1 MLMVML
7 VSLLP
12 SGALAA
18 EAPTGATNEVA
29 SVEEPTEVEPAT
41 GETEETLPVESKTDG
56 TENEDNN
63 ETSNTEGTSEGAPV
77 SDDNEKDPAEDG
89 TIGTAKSEEAV
100 SAPDAL
106 KAPEPVVLNKGAAD
120 EIVVSVEDAAPGSSL
135 SASIAI
141 PSDYDEQIKLVAG
154 EDYELLLALDIHLD
168 PIGDWVQVKLQSP
181 LLAYAADERGEQP
194 ALYHVYEENGVKR
207 AIQIDFE
214 ADWIKGEITFR
225 TKDFSP
231 FVLACPSGGQS
242 SKKLEIMTANAPDEP
257 PMRSSSL
264 SDTNYGD
271 LNYGWNIQWNVADD
285 GTNYTYDEDGT
296 LLLHPHDRSALNA
309 SISIEMSVSAPDAET
324 QQTIPAGAVEFHIP
338 AHLFYGWNG
347 NPADVLSTQVA
358 TDPAAA
364 ANNKVSF
371 IYRIDGDEII
381 VSNYEPLEG
390 GTFFAADFAYIANPL
405 DVNGGYPDDTKDHE
419 NWWDNYLN
427 CYEKEFHPTF
437 SITDGIE
444 TDGGEKDFSL
454 RVMTR
459 VITKANCVV
468 MNDASRGVY
477 LAWQDIWGERPSDA
491 DQFFYVL
498 WNVEYGRD
506 TGNRVTQ
513 PAQSVLR
520 VDLDENAIV
529 IDGERFVPELVGTK
543 KTRDGVHGAMAY
555 ARGVFTYFRHAGAPK
570 NISGDLAGLS
580 RLVGSSFN
588 NLGYTWRKSDDS
600 HSLTSTQYAVLL
612 RYPWEAFAAATAAGI
627 DIAEDG
633 IPVRGIFHTMET
645 WDSGYLRDMP
655 SEDNTF
661 VHLRDGKGGGEF
673 SKTGGSYIYG
683 GQSLLLNG
691 DYVDG
696 TQYWTYTLNYNGYSE
711 RQGDRLLGQE
721 IVMTDESMWA
731 SSSKAKKPNT
741 WEASDKTDLRPEDYS
756 FRAFWIGTFNEYG
769 GQYVNGYWAEDA
781 AVSTNYDTYA
791 PIYISIKTY
800 NAEDNTVSSYTPY
813 CAILRTGEKTY
824 QVKLWDGT
832 ELGEVLPATQA
843 SSGYA
848 LPENVVGVRCSHPSG
863 FYRST
868 ISVRLG
874 VRIKPSAH
882 MKEIVQSHVDNGAL
896 TYVWNYATCD
906 LYHPA
911 GDCYRSFNNY
921 GSSSNIRIVLS
932 QLKATLGISVSSLTP
947 DDTDAL
953 QKAAA
958 ASNKEISHVM
968 LVGSMIVDMNP
979 EEARHT
985 TAEDP
990 YKILEG
996 TFYELLPKGTV
1007 VRGSTISGVYDR
1019 YREGYPISISDWVNA
1034 GCKFQNYYSYR
1045 NVIPPECIDYST
1057 YLDEETGQTM
1067 LRIHYR
1073 IEDPECEQSDGRW
1086 FNRVHIAF
1094 TLENTFDNVQD
1105 RGTQTPN
1112 AAAFV
1117 IPTKPASV
1125 SVSPSNVYEQA
1136 ELGSREP
1143 AFEGIHESGDYAAY
1157 TQVNINWNAV
1167 RVLEAGFK
1175 KSISNQETKNGLP
1188 ADNSYTAETH
1198 VTVGNGYSYRL
1209 KFSNN
1214 PKTKADH
1221 IVFYDI
1227 LEQGTADRPDSAWRG
1242 VFQGVDLSS
1251 ICETPTDGGTAVC
1264 APVVYYSTKTD
1275 FGPVAPNN
1283 DFGDLQDASVWTT
1296 LMPEDKGSITAIA
1309 IDCSK
1314 ASDGS
1319 NFILGREKT
1328 LVAYVLMASPNEYVP
1343 GKAINGAVARA
1354 RLFENEPP
1362 EGEPDAQNHNGVA
1375 SYASGILDPIVLSL
1389 HKQSDPETGT
1399 AEDPRIVPGDGSGT
1413 IDYTVTVENSG
1424 TYDVR
1429 NVTVADVIPAHL
1441 TITGIQ
1447 ASLNGAAAKDIGEIP
1462 GINLDRDGNS
1472 LSFVIAQQH
1481 PGSDRKTVFYIS
1493 TSVDKL
1499 TEPAEHFFEN
1509 TAAITSANGLPQN
1522 ITSETTYHLAAV
1534 VSVDVDIPVEKV
1546 WEGTDKQKAELM
1558 PDAITIKL
1566 KADGNVID
1574 TVDLSEDNQ
1583 WKHTFT
1589 GLPKYKVVGEV
1600 GHKITYTIEE
1610 VKVEGYTAGVTT
1622 GSVTDGFTVTNTPY
1636 EPVEVTLEVTK
1647 ELKGRDWETDDSF
1660 EFVLANTDDDPMPE
1674 AGGEPRMN
1682 LRANSAR

>member
-1 MLMVML
+1 
-7 VSLLP
+7 
-12 SGALAA
+12 
-18 EAPTGATNEVA
+18 
-29 SVEEPTEVEPAT
+29 
-41 GETEETLPVESKTDG
+41 
-56 TENEDNN
+56 
-63 ETSNTEGTSEGAPV
+63 
-77 SDDNEKDPAEDG
+77 
-89 TIGTAKSEEAV
+89 
-100 SAPDAL
+100 
-106 KAPEPVVLNKGAAD
+106 
-120 EIVVSVEDAAPGSSL
+120 
-135 SASIAI
+135 
-141 PSDYDEQIKLVAG
+141 
-154 EDYELLLALDIHLD
+154 
-168 PIGDWVQVKLQSP
+168 
-181 LLAYAADERGEQP
+181 
-194 ALYHVYEENGVKR
+194 
-207 AIQIDFE
+207 
-214 ADWIKGEITFR
+214 
-225 TKDFSP
+225 
-231 FVLACPSGGQS
+231 
-242 SKKLEIMTANAPDEP
+242 
-257 PMRSSSL
+257 
-264 SDTNYGD
+264 
-271 LNYGWNIQWNVADD
+271 
-285 GTNYTYDEDGT
+285 
-296 LLLHPHDRSALNA
+296 
-309 SISIEMSVSAPDAET
+309 MSVSAPDTET

-371 IYRIDGDEII
+371 IYRIEGDDIV

-390 GTFFAADFAYIANPL
+390 GTYFIADFAYIANPL

-468 MNDASRGVY
+468 MDDASRGVY

-506 TGNRVTQ
+506 YGNRVTQ

-543 KTRDGVHGAMAY
+543 KTGDGVHGAMAY

-600 HSLTSTQYAVLL
+600 NSLTSTQYAVLL

-661 VHLRDGKGGGEF
+661 VHLRDGRGGGEF
-673 SKTGGSYIYG
+673 SKSGGLSIYG

-696 TQYWTYTLNYNGYSE
+696 TQFWIYTLTYNGYSE

-721 IVMTDESMWA
+721 IVMNDESMWA
-731 SSSKAKKPNT
+731 SSSKARKPNT
-741 WEASDKTDLRPEDYS
+741 WEASDKTDLLPEDYS
-756 FRAFWIGTFNEYG
+756 FRAFWIETFNEYG
-769 GQYVNGYWAEDA
+769 GQYVNGYWVEDA
-781 AVSTNYDTYA
+781 AVSADYSSYDPVYLSVRTYL
-791 PIYISIKTY
+791 
-800 NAEDNTVSSYTPY
+800 DDGTVSSYTPY

-824 QVKLWDGT
+824 QVRLWDGE
-832 ELGEVLPATQA
+832 ELGAVLPATQA

-848 LPENVVGVRCSHPSG
+848 FPENVVGVRVSHSSN
-863 FYRST
+863 FYRNT
-868 ISVRLG
+868 LAVRLG
-874 VRIKPSAH
+874 VRIKPSEH
-882 MKEIVQSHVDNGAL
+882 MKGILRSHVDNDAL

-911 GDCYRSFNNY
+911 GDRYRSFNNY
-921 GSSSNIRIVLS
+921 GSINRIVLS

-1019 YREGYPISISDWVNA
+1019 YREDYPISISEWVNA
-1034 GCKFQNYYSYR
+1034 GCKFLNYGSYR
-1045 NVIPPECIDYST
+1045 IVIPPECIDYST
-1057 YLDEETGQTM
+1057 YIDEATGQTM
-1067 LRIHYR
+1067 LKIHYK
-1073 IEDPECEQSDGRW
+1073 IEDPEREQSDGRW

-1094 TLENTFDNVQD
+1094 TLENSFDNVQD

-1125 SVSPSNVYEQA
+1125 SVSPSNEYEQA
-1136 ELGSREP
+1136 ELGPRKP
-1143 AFEGIHESGDYAAY
+1143 AFDAIHESGDYAAY

-1188 ADNSYTAETH
+1188 ADNSYTSETH

-1227 LEQGTADRPDSAWRG
+1227 LEQGTLDRPDSAWHG
-1242 VFQGVDLSS
+1242 TFQGVDLSS

-1275 FGPVAPNN
+1275 FDPVAPNN
-1283 DFGDLQDASVWTT
+1283 DFGDLTDSSVWTT
-1296 LMPEDKGSITAIA
+1296 SMPEDRSAITAIA

-1314 ASDGS
+1314 TSDGS
-1319 NFILGREKT
+1319 SFILGGEKT
-1328 LVAYVLMASPNEYVP
+1328 LVAYINMDAPEEYFSEQSV
-1343 GKAINGAVARA
+1343 NGAVARA

-1362 EGEPDAQNHNGVA
+1362 EGEPDAQNHNGIA
-1375 SYASGILDPIVLSL
+1375 SDASGILDPIVLSI

-1399 AEDPRIVPGDGSGT
+1399 ADDPRIVPGSGSGT

-1424 TYDVR
+1424 TYDLR
-1429 NVTVADVIPAHL
+1429 NVTVADVIPTHL

-1447 ASLNGAAAKDIGEIP
+1447 VSLNGAAAKDIGELP
-1462 GINLDRDGNS
+1462 GISLDRDGNS

-1481 PGSDRKTVFYIS
+1481 PGADRKTVIYIS

-1499 TEPAEHFFEN
+1499 TEPSEHYFEN
-1509 TAAITSANGLPQN
+1509 MARITSANGIPQDLS
-1522 ITSETTYHLAAV
+1522 SETTYHLAAV
-1534 VSVDVDIPVEKV
+1534 ISVDVEKKWYGAAKESVSVSLMEGDTELDSAVLSEANGWKHCFALLEKYNGSVQSPHEYQPKEIEIQHYVSEITGNMNDGFIISNRELLDLTISKLVAGNMGNRNDRFPFYVRIAAMSGESFTGPDGTDIVFDNTGLACFTLGNQESVTIQNIPGGVGVEV
-1546 WEGTDKQKAELM
+1546 WEETDR
-1558 PDAITIKL
+1558 P
-1566 KADGNVID
+1566 
-1574 TVDLSEDNQ
+1574 
-1583 WKHTFT
+1583 
-1589 GLPKYKVVGEV
+1589 
-1600 GHKITYTIEE
+1600 
-1610 VKVEGYTAGVTT
+1610 YTASWSLT
-1622 GSVTDGFTVTNTPY
+1622 GETTVTGTGKQSSFSMPN
-1636 EPVEVTLEVTK
+1636 VSGTLQFTNFLDVPIPTGVS
-1647 ELKGRDWETDDSF
+1647 LD
-1660 EFVLANTDDDPMPE
+1660 FVSAFALTIIGATGILALS
-1674 AGGEPRMN
+1674 
-1682 LRANSAR
+1682 LRITRRRKRP